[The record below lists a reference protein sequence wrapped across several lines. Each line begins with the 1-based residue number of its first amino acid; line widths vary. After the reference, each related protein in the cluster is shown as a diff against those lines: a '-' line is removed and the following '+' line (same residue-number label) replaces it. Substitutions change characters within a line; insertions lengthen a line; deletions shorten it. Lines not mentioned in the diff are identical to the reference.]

1 MKHQKIIGLK
11 LHNDKFDANIELNV
25 ESKKE
30 INYWINNIFESFS
43 PLNIP
48 DPDITVYTDAS
59 LTAWGIKMAKNS
71 QENEITETNLLELKA
86 IQSGVL
92 TYCKDKNVKHIRII
106 SDNTT
111 AISYMNKK
119 GDLKSHKC
127 NKVAKEIW
135 IWCTSRDLHKSAAHI
150 LGKND
155 FEADKNSRKF

>member
-1 MKHQKIIGLK
+1 
-11 LHNDKFDANIELNV
+11 
-25 ESKKE
+25 
-30 INYWINNIFESFS
+30 
-43 PLNIP
+43 
-48 DPDITVYTDAS
+48 
-59 LTAWGIKMAKNS
+59 MAKNS

-119 GDLKSHKC
+119 GDLKSHKF

-155 FEADKNSRKF
+155 FEADKNSRKFQDATE